1 MTWTKTLRRFSL
13 SLSIHICM
21 AEHGALLFLSDL
33 CQKGVQKH
41 GQVFGCKVEPTCRNG
56 MSHSKIQ
63 FQIQRRDG
71 SRQTTIAGHLLFF
84 SLTLR

>member
-1 MTWTKTLRRFSL
+1 MV
-13 SLSIHICM
+13 
-21 AEHGALLFLSDL
+21 ALLFLSDL

-71 SRQTTIAGHLLFF
+71 SRQTTVARHLLFF
-84 SLTLR
+84 QLDTSGDVGLQHAIVLAFHRTLV